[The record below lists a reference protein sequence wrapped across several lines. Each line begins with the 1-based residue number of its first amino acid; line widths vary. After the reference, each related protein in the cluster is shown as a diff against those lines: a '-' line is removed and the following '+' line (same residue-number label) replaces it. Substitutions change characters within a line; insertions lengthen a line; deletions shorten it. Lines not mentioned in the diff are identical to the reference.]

1 MYKGDNMNINEL
13 TKLSYEELAHALYMK
28 GIQDGHKKITD
39 KTGWREKVVGDKL
52 NHEVYKSISSGK
64 GTLGEG
70 SDAKCRNS
78 GQRAEYK
85 SKALED
91 GDLNNLFERP
101 YGNRSYVPLKIQG
114 IYNNAMKPGA
124 IESYK
129 EIDHYFALFYRERCV
144 LILKVDTNHVV
155 SSLRREVERK
165 KNATSTN
172 LCTVEV
178 TLRDKHLYEVA
189 FKEQDFFDKHSQK
202 KS

>member
-1 MYKGDNMNINEL
+1 MNINEL

-28 GIQDGHKKITD
+28 GIQDGHSKITD

-70 SDAKCRNS
+70 SDAKCRKS

-91 GDLNNLFERP
+91 KNLNNLFERP
-101 YGNRSYVPLKIQG
+101 YSHRSTGNYAPREITG

-129 EIDHYFALFYRERCV
+129 EIDHYFGLFYRERCV
-144 LILKVDTNHVV
+144 LIIKVDTNHVV
-155 SSLRREVERK
+155 SSLRSQVEKR

-189 FKEQDFFDKHSQK
+189 FKEQGFFDKHSQK